1 MLKKGPLYCLKEL
14 RKFSVTVHHLY
25 LSSSTLSSKDYSFLH
40 YVTPYRDDM
49 RMCAPLILFVEK
61 ALSQNQKAVA
71 DLLDEMS
78 SVKEIIRMHQ
88 TNLAGYIH
96 DYKVSHGQTT
106 KACDLEKLQER
117 IEKIKNGIHED
128 TTMLVVKTITLKT
141 LEAEMKH
148 LEEDLSVLSNK
159 AEFAESYRQTI
170 CNFWSIAN
178 TFARH
183 YALY

>member
-1 MLKKGPLYCLKEL
+1 
-14 RKFSVTVHHLY
+14 
-25 LSSSTLSSKDYSFLH
+25 
-40 YVTPYRDDM
+40 M
-49 RMCAPLILFVEK
+49 RLCAPLISFVEK
-61 ALSQNQKAVA
+61 ESSQNQKAVA
-71 DLLDEMS
+71 DLLYQMS
-78 SVKEIIRMHQ
+78 SVKEIIRMHK

-96 DYKVSHGQTT
+96 DYEVSYGQTT
-106 KACDLEKLQER
+106 KPCDLEKLQER

-148 LEEDLSVLSNK
+148 LEEDLSALSNK